1 MEKTIAFIAEE
12 YGEKNFTSGGIRLNF
27 EIIKYFL
34 TQGYTVDIYAK
45 KFYVISDFCRK
56 YYSFS
61 ELKNVDLEKKYLF
74 VLSEKGIY
82 ASDVTYI
89 HDHSYNFRN
98 KRILSPFLN
107 LLYKIFCRKQHNKR
121 VQKDN
126 IIRKNLKNI
135 NTIIVS
141 SNVLKNDYIENFD
154 VSEKNITILPP
165 PVIDIVTKHIQ
176 NKDDDMF
183 VFGLCAIGFERKGGY
198 IALKAIK
205 QLKKNYKNFKVKIIY
220 PKMQKNFYLK
230 LLLNL
235 YGIKDYVEFL
245 PSQEDMNL
253 FYQSI
258 NCLIMPSIIEPFGM
272 VATEALTSKI
282 PVIVPSHSG
291 AADVVIN
298 GKNGYVFDFAQ
309 NPAKEL
315 SKVMTIMLNLPKD
328 TYNQMTE
335 NAYLSTQNFQA
346 QEFTQKYFDIVQKT
360 KNKQLD
366 F

>member
-1 MEKTIAFIAEE
+1 
-12 YGEKNFTSGGIRLNF
+12 
-27 EIIKYFL
+27 
-34 TQGYTVDIYAK
+34 
-45 KFYVISDFCRK
+45 
-56 YYSFS
+56 
-61 ELKNVDLEKKYLF
+61 
-74 VLSEKGIY
+74 
-82 ASDVTYI
+82 
-89 HDHSYNFRN
+89 
-98 KRILSPFLN
+98 
-107 LLYKIFCRKQHNKR
+107 
-121 VQKDN
+121 
-126 IIRKNLKNI
+126 
-135 NTIIVS
+135 
-141 SNVLKNDYIENFD
+141 
-154 VSEKNITILPP
+154 
-165 PVIDIVTKHIQ
+165 
-176 NKDDDMF
+176 
-183 VFGLCAIGFERKGGY
+183 
-198 IALKAIK
+198 
-205 QLKKNYKNFKVKIIY
+205 
-220 PKMQKNFYLK
+220 MQKNFYLK